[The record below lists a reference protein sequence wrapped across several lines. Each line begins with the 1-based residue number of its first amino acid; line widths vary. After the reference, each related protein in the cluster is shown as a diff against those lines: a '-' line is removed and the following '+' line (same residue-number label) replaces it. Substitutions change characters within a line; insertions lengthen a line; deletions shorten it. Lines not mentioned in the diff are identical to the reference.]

1 LNKDLRWV
9 NSSAKNTGREK
20 VKFEIRRKDALIIV
34 DVQRDFCPGG
44 TLPVPNGDAVVP
56 VLNEYVRIFRKAGA
70 PIYAT
75 RDWHPPDH
83 MSFKENGGI
92 WPTHCVQNTEGAEF
106 HPDLNLLK
114 QTVVVSKAADP
125 EREAYSGF
133 DGTDLREKLNSKGVT
148 RVFVGGLATD
158 YCVKSTVLDAV
169 KLGFETVL
177 LKDAVRG
184 VDLNPGD
191 SEKAVKEM
199 MIAGAKKATLQD
211 FYA

>member
-1 LNKDLRWV
+1 
-9 NSSAKNTGREK
+9 
-20 VKFEIRRKDALIIV
+20 VKFKIRKNDALIIV

-44 TLPVPNGDAVVP
+44 ALPVPKGDAAVP
-56 VLNEYVRIFRKAGA
+56 VLNEYIRIFRKAGA

-75 RDWHPPDH
+75 RDWHPPHH
-83 MSFKENGGI
+83 MSFRENGGI
-92 WPTHCVQNTEGAEF
+92 WPTHCVQNSEGAEF
-106 HPDLNLLK
+106 HLGLNLPK
-114 QTVVVSKAADP
+114 QTVVVSKATDP

-133 DGTDLREKLNSKGVT
+133 DGTDLKEKLDRKGVT

-169 KLGFETVL
+169 RLGFETVL

-191 SEKAVKEM
+191 SERAMKEM
-199 MIAGAKKATLQD
+199 MIAGARKVTLQD
-211 FYA
+211 FCA